1 MVNIKLDKNMLRINR
16 QTDYA
21 VRVVLAL
28 SKREKGRL
36 FPTAEIGREMLIPP
50 VLLQRIVA
58 ELANGGFINT
68 QVGRDG
74 GISLAHDPNQI
85 TLLQVV
91 EQFEGELYLSDCV
104 LKPGECPFDTRCP
117 VHCQWVRLK
126 NMLRNEMARITFEQL
141 VKEGELIEANIT
153 ACNSPIPIEQLIPVS
168 VS

>member
-1 MVNIKLDKNMLRINR
+1 MLRINR

-28 SKREKGRL
+28 SNKEKNRL
-36 FPTAEIGREMLIPP
+36 FPTSEIGREMLIPP

-58 ELANGGFINT
+58 ELASGGFINT

-74 GISLAHDPNQI
+74 GIALAHDPKQI

-91 EQFEGELYLSDCV
+91 EHFEGELYLSDCV
-104 LKPGECPFDTRCP
+104 LKPGECPFNLLCP

-126 NMLRNEMARITFEQL
+126 DMLRNEMARITFEQL
-141 VKEGELIEANIT
+141 VEEGNLISH
-153 ACNSPIPIEQLIPVS
+153 NSPAAIPVEQQIIPLS